1 VKRTD
6 ATSELQPALNT
17 LGERIKAVR
26 TTWGWS
32 QEEMA
37 ETLRVDQ
44 ASISFWERDKI
55 KPSGSAMV
63 ALSALFRTS
72 LEALESGSGFVV
84 PDPPSRP
91 PLAKADR
98 EFPRSVSLPSSE
110 SDPVVVVD
118 LADGSSKG
126 KQLSEAMMVLVES
139 VKSGRHVW
147 IVME

>member
-1 VKRTD
+1 LKR
-6 ATSELQPALNT
+6 AEITSETHPSLKT

-26 TTWGWS
+26 AAWGWS

-72 LEALESGSGFVV
+72 LDSLELGAGFVL

-91 PLAKADR
+91 PLAKTDR
-98 EFPRSVSLPSSE
+98 EFPRSVSLPICD
-110 SDPVVVVD
+110 SDPIVVVD
-118 LADGSSKG
+118 LMDGTSKG

-139 VKSGRHVW
+139 VKAGRRVW
-147 IVME
+147 VVME

>member
-1 VKRTD
+1 MKR
-6 ATSELQPALNT
+6 AEITSEINSSLNT

-26 TTWGWS
+26 TSWGWS

-72 LEALESGSGFVV
+72 LDSLESGTSFVV

-91 PLAKADR
+91 PLAKTER
-98 EFPRSVSLPSSE
+98 EFPRSVSLPISD
-110 SDPVVVVD
+110 SDPIVVVD
-118 LADGSSKG
+118 LIDGTSKG

-139 VKSGRHVW
+139 VKAGRRVW
-147 IVME
+147 VVME

>member
-1 VKRTD
+1 
-6 ATSELQPALNT
+6 
-17 LGERIKAVR
+17 
-26 TTWGWS
+26 
-32 QEEMA
+32 MA

-72 LEALESGSGFVV
+72 LDSLETGTGFVV

-91 PLAKADR
+91 PLANTER
-98 EFPRSVSLPSSE
+98 EFPRSVSLPISD
-110 SDPVVVVD
+110 SDPIVVVD
-118 LADGSSKG
+118 LVDGTSKG

-139 VKSGRHVW
+139 VKAGRRVW
-147 IVME
+147 VVME

>member
-1 VKRTD
+1 LKR
-6 ATSELQPALNT
+6 AEITSEINSSLNT

-26 TTWGWS
+26 TSWGWS

-72 LEALESGSGFVV
+72 LDSLESGTSFVV

-91 PLAKADR
+91 PLAKTER
-98 EFPRSVSLPSSE
+98 EFPRSVSLPISD
-110 SDPVVVVD
+110 SDPIVVVD
-118 LADGSSKG
+118 LIDGTSKG

-139 VKSGRHVW
+139 VKAGRRVW
-147 IVME
+147 VVME

>member
-1 VKRTD
+1 MKRADSNSDT
-6 ATSELQPALNT
+6 QPSLKT
-17 LGERIKAVR
+17 LGERIKSVR
-26 TTWGWS
+26 TAWGWS

-72 LEALESGSGFVV
+72 LEALEAGTGFVV

-91 PLAKADR
+91 PLAKTDR
-98 EFPRSVSLPSSE
+98 EFPRSVSLPLCD
-110 SDPVVVVD
+110 SDPIVVVD
-118 LADGSSKG
+118 LLDGTSKG

-139 VKSGRHVW
+139 VKAGRRVW
-147 IVME
+147 VVME

>member
-1 VKRTD
+1 MKR
-6 ATSELQPALNT
+6 AEITSETHPSLKT

-26 TTWGWS
+26 TAWGWS

-72 LEALESGSGFVV
+72 LSSLEVGEGFVI

-91 PLAKADR
+91 PLAKTDR
-98 EFPRSVSLPSSE
+98 EFPRSVSLPICD
-110 SDPVVVVD
+110 SDPIVVVD
-118 LADGSSKG
+118 LMDGTSKG

-139 VKSGRHVW
+139 VKAGRRVW
-147 IVME
+147 VVME

>member
-1 VKRTD
+1 
-6 ATSELQPALNT
+6 
-17 LGERIKAVR
+17 
-26 TTWGWS
+26 
-32 QEEMA
+32 MA

-72 LEALESGSGFVV
+72 LDSLEAGTGFVV

-98 EFPRSVSLPSSE
+98 EFPRSVSLPLFD
-110 SDPVVVVD
+110 SDPNRGRGSGGRQFQGQAA
-118 LADGSSKG
+118 LGSHDGARG
-126 KQLSEAMMVLVES
+126 VRQGQPPRV
-139 VKSGRHVW
+139 GW
-147 IVME
+147 

>member
-1 VKRTD
+1 MKR
-6 ATSELQPALNT
+6 AESTSEGNTPLRT

-26 TTWGWS
+26 TAWGWS

-72 LEALESGSGFVV
+72 LDSLESGIGFVV

-91 PLAKADR
+91 PMAKTDR
-98 EFPRSVSLPSSE
+98 EFPRSVSLPI
-110 SDPVVVVD
+110 SDADPIVVVD
-118 LADGSSKG
+118 LVDGTSKG

-139 VKSGRHVW
+139 VKAGRRVW
-147 IVME
+147 VVME

>member
-1 VKRTD
+1 MKR
-6 ATSELQPALNT
+6 AEITSDSSPSLKT

-26 TTWGWS
+26 TAWGWS

-63 ALSALFRTS
+63 ALSALFLYQPGRAGVRHG
-72 LEALESGSGFVV
+72 LCGAR
-84 PDPPSRP
+84 PPRP
-91 PLAKADR
+91 PLAKAER
-98 EFPRSVSLPSSE
+98 EFPRSVSLPI
-110 SDPVVVVD
+110 SDADPIVVVD
-118 LADGSSKG
+118 LVDGTSKG

-139 VKSGRHVW
+139 VKAGRRVW
-147 IVME
+147 VVME

>member
-1 VKRTD
+1 MKR
-6 ATSELQPALNT
+6 AEITSDSSPSLKT

-26 TTWGWS
+26 TAWGWS

-72 LEALESGSGFVV
+72 LDALESGTGFVV

-91 PLAKADR
+91 PLAKAER
-98 EFPRSVSLPSSE
+98 EFPRSVSLPI
-110 SDPVVVVD
+110 SDADPIVVVD
-118 LADGSSKG
+118 LVDGTSKG

-139 VKSGRHVW
+139 VKAGRRVW
-147 IVME
+147 VVME